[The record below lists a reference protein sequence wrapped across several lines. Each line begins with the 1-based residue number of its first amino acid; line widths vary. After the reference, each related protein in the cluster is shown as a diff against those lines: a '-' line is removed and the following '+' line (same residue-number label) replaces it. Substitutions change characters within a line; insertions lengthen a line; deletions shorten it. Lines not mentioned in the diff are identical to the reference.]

1 MLTLVVV
8 WYAATLLVGLAALP
22 LTTWLCPDWPDRGAS
37 LALPTGFAILTLTGF
52 WVGQVR
58 FGPYAA
64 VLGVL
69 VLAVVGLAAQRYG
82 PGADPCAA
90 RAPAAVFTV
99 AFLVMLTVR
108 VLGPAITP
116 YAGEQFLDFGLI
128 HAVRRTA
135 TLPPEDIWFAGERL
149 RYYYGGPLLS
159 GLLTWLTDTPPRYAY
174 NLVLPVIFGSMAAAA
189 YGLAAAMAAA
199 GDRSSRFA
207 GTLAVLLV
215 AFSGTLATPLR
226 ALSSYLPHDVA
237 AESLVVLYQ
246 GFRMPYPE
254 AVEAGRYLAGGE
266 FSYWAGRYVIPHTPN
281 VFPFWTY
288 VNGDLRP
295 HMYAYQFLLLGAAVC
310 FVYYRTD
317 EARLTRR
324 RLLLVGALPV
334 VGGLLGLVNTWDLP
348 ALAGVTWLSLTFAP
362 ADPVTLLPATLRTR
376 LPDAEGLV
384 GEGRRT
390 LVAAT
395 VAAVVALLSVL
406 WVAPFFLF
414 HTAENEGLAFPGPG
428 SGLGGLVLVWGAFL
442 VVFALAALLLLSE
455 WDRRRRVALVV
466 TVGGALL
473 VAVVV
478 GRPALA
484 LFGPLVVGGWWVARR
499 GRTRSFAI
507 VLVVGGAGLLL
518 FTELAYARV
527 WPYDPNAP
535 RWNTIYKVALQVW
548 VLWGVAA
555 AVAAASVAERVRGA
569 ASVSPPTFDGRR
581 TLAATALAL
590 VLVSALVFP
599 AFAFA
604 GHLDQFVP
612 ADRPA
617 EPSLNA
623 TVDIGEGQ
631 SGRLAAARWL
641 RTETTGQPTL
651 ASRPTNASV
660 YSWQDGAN
668 AVSVLSGVPTLAGWE
683 HAAGYHGREAYYER
697 AARAESVYLGNW
709 SAANTT
715 LRELAVDYVL
725 YGPAEFDA
733 YGYWDHA
740 DRPGILVAYENDAVT
755 IYAVNRSALAE

>member
-1 MLTLVVV
+1 MFTLVVV
-8 WYAATLLVGLAALP
+8 WYAAALLVGLAALP
-22 LTTWLCPDWPDRGAS
+22 LTAWLCPDWPDRGAS
-37 LALPTGFAILTLTGF
+37 LALPTGFAVLTLTAF
-52 WVGQVR
+52 WVGQVS
-58 FGPYAA
+58 FGPHAA

-69 VLAVVGLAAQRYG
+69 VLAVAALAAQRYG
-82 PGADPCAA
+82 PGADPRTA
-90 RAPAAVFTV
+90 RAPVVVFTV
-99 AFLVMLTVR
+99 TFLVMLAVR
-108 VLGPAITP
+108 ALDPAISP

-174 NLVLPVIFGSMAAAA
+174 NLVLPVMFGSMAAAA
-189 YGLAAAMAAA
+189 YGLAAAITAA
-199 GDRSSRFA
+199 GDRSSRVA
-207 GTLAVLLV
+207 GPLAALLV

-226 ALSSYLPHDVA
+226 ALSSYVPRDVA
-237 AESLVVLYQ
+237 AEYLVVLYQ
-246 GFRMPYPE
+246 GFRLPYPE

-266 FSYWAGRYVIPHTPN
+266 FSYWVGRYVIPHTPN

-317 EARLTRR
+317 EASLTRR
-324 RLLLVGALPV
+324 RLLLGGALPV

-348 ALAGVTWLSLTFAP
+348 ALAGVAWLSLTFAP
-362 ADPVTLLPATLRTR
+362 ADPATLLPATLRAR
-376 LPDAEGLV
+376 LPDTDGLA
-384 GEGRRT
+384 GEVRRT
-390 LVAAT
+390 LVAAV
-395 VAAVVALLSVL
+395 VAAAVALLSVL
-406 WVAPFFLF
+406 WVAPFLLF
-414 HTAENEGLAFPGPG
+414 HTAENEGLAVPGPG
-428 SGLGGLVLVWGAFL
+428 SGLGGLLLVWGAFL
-442 VVFALAALLLLSE
+442 VVFALAALPLLSE
-455 WDRRRRVALVV
+455 WDRRRQAALAVA
-466 TVGGALL
+466 VGGALL
-473 VAVVV
+473 VSVAV

-499 GRTRSFAI
+499 GRTRSFAV

-535 RWNTIYKVALQVW
+535 RWNTIYKIALQVW

-569 ASVSPPTFDGRR
+569 VSVSPPAFDGRR

-590 VLVSALVFP
+590 VLVFALVFP
-599 AFAFA
+599 TFAFA
-604 GHLDQFVP
+604 GRLNQSVLG
-612 ADRPA
+612 DRPV

-623 TVDIGEGQ
+623 TADIGHGQ
-631 SGRLAAARWL
+631 PGRLAAARWL
-641 RTETTGQPTL
+641 RTETTGQPTMV
-651 ASRPTNASV
+651 SHPTNTSV
-660 YSWQDGAN
+660 YSWRSGAN

-683 HAAGYHGREAYYER
+683 HAAGYHGREAYYAR
-697 AARAESVYLGNW
+697 VARAESVYLGNW
-709 SAANTT
+709 SAANAT
-715 LRELAVDYVL
+715 LHELAVDYVL
-725 YGPAEFDA
+725 HGPAEFEA

-740 DRPGILVAYENDAVT
+740 DRPGISVAYENDAVT